1 FILPRSARERR
12 DCSCPPAPDRYT
24 AARRLGRRD
33 IMRPRR
39 KGHAWRRG
47 FYLVLG
53 AAALVNSGCLLAAA
67 GVAGGAAV
75 GYAYHEGKLCQTFN
89 ACLEDTAAAS
99 RTALAEL
106 GMPVLKEQTR
116 PGEGFLLSTTA
127 DGEKVRVYL
136 DTRPSKFQAE
146 GPSTRVSVRVA
157 TFGDPDVSARLLNQ
171 VAAHLVAGPVADR

>member
-1 FILPRSARERR
+1 LI
-12 DCSCPPAPDRYT
+12 
-24 AARRLGRRD
+24 
-33 IMRPRR
+33 
-39 KGHAWRRG
+39 
-47 FYLVLG
+47 LG

-116 PGEGFLLSTTA
+116 PGEAFLLSTTA
-127 DGEKVRVYL
+127 DGEKVRIYL

-171 VAAHLVAGPVADR
+171 VAAHLVAGPVAVPAAAAPDLNVPRQVPVASPAPPVNPPQTVPPPLAN